1 MLLVCIYSTMFCVRR
16 SKVSKV
22 VWLFYCKCQ
31 VELDEMMPEFG
42 VALGDDFL
50 PEDLGETLRKGCM

>member
-1 MLLVCIYSTMFCVRR
+1 MLLVFMYSTMFRVRR
-16 SKVSKV
+16 SKVIRV

-31 VELDEMMPEFG
+31 VELVEMMPEFG

-50 PEDLGETLRKGCM
+50 PEDLGEALRKGCM